1 MVRKPP
7 SATAKPRKAAATS
20 EETKLALPDGDSAA
34 ADRYIVPAIR
44 RGLAMLRL
52 FKAER
57 PHIRLPEMVKELGVS
72 RATAFRIAYTLEA
85 DGYLQR
91 VPHSSAFQLGIN
103 VLSLGFEYLGS
114 LDLIEAARPALE
126 DLRDH
131 TEASSHLG
139 VREGLEVVFL
149 LRAPSRHRLRSN
161 VNVGTRMP
169 LHATTAGRAMLF
181 DTSLAELRAMYK
193 GVVMQRFTPQTP
205 VNVDDLY
212 KMIERDK
219 KKGYVSSP
227 SAYTPGIANVA
238 APVRDA
244 RGVIVAAVV
253 VSDYES
259 LPSLQDKDGV
269 LKDRILAAAM
279 TISMTIGYRGNKT
292 SPLRQEPQE

>member
-1 MVRKPP
+1 MVRKPQRH
-7 SATAKPRKAAATS
+7 TAKPGKAVTTHEEALVASLDEEGATS
-20 EETKLALPDGDSAA
+20 
-34 ADRYIVPAIR
+34 DRYIVPAIR

-52 FKAER
+52 FTAER
-57 PHIRLPEMVKELGVS
+57 PHIRLPEMVRELGVS

-85 DGYLQR
+85 DGYLKR
-91 VPHSSAFQLGIN
+91 VPHSNSFQLGIN

-139 VREGLEVVFL
+139 VREGVEVVFL

-181 DTSLAELRAMYK
+181 DTSLTELRAMYK
-193 GVVMQRFTPQTP
+193 GVMMQRFTPQTP

-212 KMIERDK
+212 KMIERDR

-244 RGVIVAAVV
+244 RGAIVAAVV

-269 LKDRILAAAM
+269 LKDRILEAAA
-279 TISMTIGYRGNKT
+279 TISMTIGYRPNRTPASKH
-292 SPLRQEPQE
+292 EPQE